1 MMKEDVREQLYNE
14 RKTGTF
20 AQVQLPLERVT
31 TLHAFVLDV
40 DPGLCRPGNAI
51 FPPADDP
58 EAFFKKI
65 KPVLDRHPL
74 VRSAEVRLTGTG
86 LHLIIRL
93 DPPVELASAADQAR
107 WDAVVRVVQATLLVD
122 PNAPGITAVTRPVG
136 SVNAKN
142 GVAVRVLRPGK
153 AIDATAVEA
162 FVARVDK
169 APFKEVASVL
179 FGQPHVSPCPV
190 CQREGSRLDVL
201 DRVGQ
206 CYGACGTVKLGQV
219 LDCVY
224 APLAQAAGT
233 AATGVQGSAQGPA
246 KTKPRRAAGA
256 ARPGKAKKPKGRKKA
271 KSATGRAKSD

>member
-1 MMKEDVREQLYNE
+1 MKNQDVREQLYNE

-31 TLHAFVLDV
+31 TLHGFLLDV
-40 DPGLCRPGNAI
+40 DPGLYRPGNAI

-86 LHLIIRL
+86 LHLIVRL

-107 WDAVVRVVQATLLVD
+107 WDALVRVVQATLPVD

-153 AIDATAVEA
+153 AIDATAVEE
-162 FVARVDK
+162 FVTRLSK
-169 APFKEVASVL
+169 APFKEVVTVL
-179 FGQPHVSPCPV
+179 FGEQRISPCPV
-190 CQREGSRLDVL
+190 CKAEGSRLDVL
-201 DRVGQ
+201 DHIGK
-206 CYGACGTVKLGQV
+206 CYCCGKVTLAQV
-219 LDCVY
+219 LDLVY
-224 APLAQAAGT
+224 VALPQASKANT
-233 AATGVQGSAQGPA
+233 
-246 KTKPRRAAGA
+246 PRRQNKESHSPAMP
-256 ARPGKAKKPKGRKKA
+256 RPVAKAKRPKGRGAAVARKATKSSRRKKV
-271 KSATGRAKSD
+271 D